1 MNLELSPA
9 FEDYL
14 KVIYDLTD
22 GAPDEGEG
30 ERASTLQI
38 AERMAVRPASVT
50 GMLQRLATFDPP
62 LVDYQKH
69 YGATLTSA
77 GRQAALEVVRH
88 HRLLETYLHQKLGY
102 SWDEVHAEADRLE
115 HVLSEELEERIA
127 VALGEP
133 DYDPHGEP
141 IPSRDLRLPKAS
153 SLRLSELRP
162 GQQAVIERVE
172 LSDPEALRYLGGL
185 HLLPD
190 ACLIVL
196 AFSPLDGN
204 LQVRVEEHEAITLGL
219 RITERIYVKLE
230 DPPHL
235 ASLTAKNA
243 ALTADDTD

>member
-1 MNLELSPA
+1 MKLELSPA

-14 KVIYDLTD
+14 KAIYDLTT
-22 GAPDEGEG
+22 GAPGQGGG

-50 GMLQRLATFDPP
+50 GMLQRLATFNPP

-69 YGATLTSA
+69 YGVTLTPA

-115 HVLSEELEERIA
+115 HVLSEALEERIA
-127 VALGEP
+127 VALGDP

-141 IPSRDLRLPKAS
+141 IPSRELHLPQAS
-153 SLRLSELRP
+153 HLRLSELRP

-172 LSDPEALRYLGGL
+172 LSEPEALRYLGRLG
-185 HLLPD
+185 LLPE
-190 ACLIVL
+190 ACLSVL
-196 AFSPLDGN
+196 AFSPVDGN
-204 LQVRVEEHEAITLGL
+204 LQIRVNEQEAITLGP
-219 RITERIYVKLE
+219 RITERIYVKIE
-230 DPPHL
+230 
-235 ASLTAKNA
+235 
-243 ALTADDTD
+243 